1 MVQIIQEKKM
11 PSMGERLGAG
21 VGRAASSVAESLIG
35 KAEKDK
41 AKAEMNQFADVL
53 DSMGTPMHKTLAAL
67 YRMDAPIDQKND
79 MAKALTG
86 VNPYNEAIQSRLAF
100 EQGRKFLTDKLD
112 RLQERYKT
120 AYISE
125 RDAIS
130 EQIKAAEE
138 ELEQFY
144 MQFKQNPFTSNM
156 ISFDVKEKPETS
168 ERTMEMKPGDAA
180 KVKFDP
186 SNAEHKAEA
195 RQLNQK
201 FKGDRKK
208 VDAALREKYTIG

>member
-208 VDAALREKYTIG
+208 V

>member
-21 VGRAASSVAESLIG
+21 IGRATSSVAESLIG

-41 AKAEMNQFADVL
+41 AKAEMNQFADIL

-86 VNPYNEAIQSRLAF
+86 VNPYDQAVQVRLIF
-100 EQGRKFLTDKLD
+100 EQGRKSLTDKIN
-112 RLQERYKT
+112 RLQDLYNKSWG
-120 AYISE
+120 SE
-125 RDAIS
+125 KPEIL
-130 EQIKAAEE
+130 EKIKAAEE

-144 MQFKQNPFTSNM
+144 MQFKQNPFISDM
-156 ISFDVKEKPETS
+156 ISFTVKEKPETS

-195 RQLNQK
+195 INLNKK